1 MVYTTG
7 SLGITAPP
15 VGAHSLA
22 NTSVVPPRSHS
33 SNHSVNPSHLQLIK
47 WKDGQGQ
54 THRFY
59 LMDEI
64 GNKWRTIGQQLNL
77 LPSQLNE
84 IASQF
89 SDNATECCRAVLGE
103 WLENP
108 PTDYPATWEGL
119 MELLEDCRLAQVAV
133 ILKAALTEAKLL

>member
-1 MVYTTG
+1 
-7 SLGITAPP
+7 
-15 VGAHSLA
+15 
-22 NTSVVPPRSHS
+22 
-33 SNHSVNPSHLQLIK
+33 
-47 WKDGQGQ
+47 
-54 THRFY
+54 
-59 LMDEI
+59 MDEI

-103 WLENP
+103 WLENS
-108 PTDYPATWEGL
+108 PTDGYPATWEGL

-133 ILKAALTEAKLL
+133 ILKAALAEAKLL